1 MHNRKRLLWGVIL
14 AALILAV
21 SVPAASAQTP
31 EPQEFPGSSYTV
43 TGEFLTFYRSL
54 PDPYVMLG
62 LPINDAEIDPVTGRL
77 MQYFQRGRLELNPD
91 ASLGEQV
98 QFSKIA
104 ELQYIAGGQLAPVR
118 NSGPTCRSFP
128 TGHNVCYGFLQFYE
142 QYQGDKYFGN
152 PISDVELANG
162 RMVQYFENVR
172 LEWRG
177 EVVNGRHV
185 GLSDMGRFHYDLVA
199 RGALPQPKSDII
211 GNPTGYSAGDPVGLY
226 LRAFV
231 KHSLLTAN
239 SQQTLYIVVQDQAL
253 NPVRNAS
260 ITVDVTMPD
269 GSEQSYRPR
278 PTDADGIT
286 VFTLSVGDVGV
297 KQIVNID
304 VAAALPELQLEQK
317 TSTWFR
323 IWW

>member
-1 MHNRKRLLWGVIL
+1 MHNGKRLLWGLIL
-14 AALILAV
+14 AALMLAGF
-21 SVPAASAQTP
+21 ASAGFAQTP
-31 EPQEFPGSSYTV
+31 EPQEFPGSGYTV

-62 LPINDAEIDPVTGRL
+62 LPINDAEVDPLTGRL
-77 MQYFQRGRLELNPD
+77 MQYFQRGRLELDPNAP
-91 ASLGEQV
+91 AGQQV
-98 QFSKIA
+98 RFSNVA
-104 ELQYIAGGQLAPVR
+104 ELQYVAGGQLAPVR

-142 QYQGDKYFGN
+142 LYQGDTYFGN

-185 GLSDMGRFHYDLVA
+185 GLSDMGRFYYDLV
-199 RGALPQPKSDII
+199 RKGSPPPPSSEII
-211 GNPTGYSAGDPVGLY
+211 GNPPPGDPVSLNV
-226 LRAFV
+226 RAFV
-231 KHSLLTAN
+231 KHSLLSAN

-253 NPVRNAS
+253 NPVHNAS
-260 ITVDVTMPD
+260 ITVDVSMPD
-269 GSEQSYRPR
+269 GTQQSYRPR

-286 VFTLSVGDVGV
+286 VFTFSAGDVAV
-297 KQIVNID
+297 KQIVHID
-304 VAAALPELQLEQK
+304 VAAALPELQLEQQ